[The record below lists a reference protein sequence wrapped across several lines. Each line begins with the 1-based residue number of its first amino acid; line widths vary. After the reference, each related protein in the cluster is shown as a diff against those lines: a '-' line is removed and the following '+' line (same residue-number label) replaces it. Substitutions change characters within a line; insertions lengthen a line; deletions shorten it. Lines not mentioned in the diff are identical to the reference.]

1 MKKDTY
7 TQGHILALIT
17 ILVWGTTFISTK
29 VLLRSFTPVEILFF
43 RFLIGYFALWLAYP
57 RLLHIKHKKQELYFI
72 GAGICGVTLYFLF
85 ENIALTFTQAT
96 NVGIIVSIAPFF
108 TVLFSRLFLK
118 QQEIHK
124 SFFVGFLLAFAGICC
139 ISFSGNM
146 TLKLNPIGDILAIL
160 AAIVW
165 AMYST
170 LTKKIGE
177 FGYPVI
183 PMTRRIFFYGVLCM
197 IPALF
202 FLDFKLDITQFM
214 KFENIANILFLGL
227 GASAA
232 CFVTW
237 NAAVKILGSVKT
249 SVYIYLVP
257 VVTTIFS
264 ILILHEKITVVGV
277 IGIVLTL
284 LGLFMSEKR
293 GGKKEN
299 GKC

>member
-1 MKKDTY
+1 MKTDTHK
-7 TQGHILALIT
+7 QGHILALIT

-43 RFLIGYFALWLAYP
+43 RFLIGYLALWLVYP
-57 RLLHIKHKKQELYFI
+57 KVLHIKHKKQEFYFL

-85 ENIALTFTQAT
+85 ENIALTYTQAT

-108 TVLFSRLFLK
+108 TVIFSRLFLK
-118 QQEIHK
+118 QQAIHT
-124 SFFVGFLLAFAGICC
+124 SFFIGFILAFAGICC

-146 TLKLNPIGDILAIL
+146 TLKLNPIGDILAVL

-177 FGYPVI
+177 FGYSVI

-197 IPALF
+197 IPALC
-202 FLDFKLDITQFM
+202 FLDFKFDITQFM
-214 KFENIANILFLGL
+214 KIENTANIIFLGL

-237 NAAVKILGSVKT
+237 NAAVKILGSIKT

-264 ILILHEKITVVGV
+264 ILILHEKITWIGIV
-277 IGIVLTL
+277 GIVLTL

-293 GGKKEN
+293 GGKEKI
-299 GKC
+299 KC